1 MRIIKVLIADNNA
14 KFIQTVKSF
23 LANEQDIEIVGNA
36 RNGKEAISK
45 AKELKPD
52 IILMDVRMP
61 EMNGFKSTSSINQIM
76 PEVKIIILTIYDI
89 DEYRKAAITS
99 GASGFV
105 VKNVIKDELIQTI
118 REVFESMK

>member
-1 MRIIKVLIADNNA
+1 MRTIKVLIADNNA

-23 LANEQDIEIVGNA
+23 LTNEQDIEIVGNA

-61 EMNGFKSTSSINQIM
+61 EMNGFKSTSSIKQIM
-76 PEVKIIILTIYDI
+76 PEVKVIILTIYDI

-105 VKNVIKDELIQTI
+105 VKNVIKDELVQTI
-118 REVFESMK
+118 REVFE